1 MTRIPFTHH
10 TYPLGFVRLSGVL
23 STTSCFAPRQPD
35 AIDEIAKLCKEFH
48 VAHVINNAYGL
59 QCPLIT
65 KLINRAVVVGHVDAG
80 RYHYHHL
87 M

>member
-1 MTRIPFTHH
+1 M
-10 TYPLGFVRLSGVL
+10 

-35 AIDEIAKLCKEFH
+35 AIDEIAKLCKEFQ

-59 QCPLIT
+59 QCPIIT

-80 RYHYHHL
+80 MYNHHL
-87 M
+87 THSPSYPLTCALIPCF

>member
-1 MTRIPFTHH
+1 M
-10 TYPLGFVRLSGVL
+10 LSGVL

-35 AIDEIAKLCKEFH
+35 AIDEIAKLCKEFN

-80 RYHYHHL
+80 RYHHNNLIYFL
-87 M
+87 PTFSYS